1 MSGCSIEN
9 DDPLTVSFDLF
20 ASEQGTTSATIMIDG
35 QAVHS
40 ETVDYNPNGSLN
52 EITVPSSTS
61 LPTGRNM
68 PVEIDV

>member
-1 MSGCSIEN
+1 M
-9 DDPLTVSFDLF
+9 SFDLF

-40 ETVDYNPNGSLN
+40 ETVGYNPNGGFN
-52 EITVPSSTS
+52 EITVPSSTP